1 MGGLRGRVWGV
12 WGYGVGGAGRRNGGV
27 RTVCRGSAISR
38 PDDLFFFL
46 AGGRTR
52 RTIMPDAAVSP
63 CMYPRIIS
71 PTMHVCHLYLQKP
84 LPASFPPHPPLPRPR
99 CTSQDAV
106 EDARPLVEVLHGR
119 IQAMGIKR
127 CPSFSKRP
135 GFPCGLRVLVVDED
149 SSARADAEALLC
161 NCNYVVRNCAAVQAN
176 AARGG

>member
-1 MGGLRGRVWGV
+1 MPLKVKLGPGQQLPPQARSSSAGPPPIAAVGSPSGQAV
-12 WGYGVGGAGRRNGGV
+12 WGYTGQ
-27 RTVCRGSAISR
+27 
-38 PDDLFFFL
+38 
-46 AGGRTR
+46 
-52 RTIMPDAAVSP
+52 SP

-71 PTMHVCHLYLQKP
+71 LTMHVCHLYLQKP
-84 LPASFPPHPPLPRPR
+84 LPDSVAPHPPPRRLR
-99 CTSQDAV
+99 CTSQEAV
-106 EDARPLVEVLHGR
+106 EDARPPVEVLHGR